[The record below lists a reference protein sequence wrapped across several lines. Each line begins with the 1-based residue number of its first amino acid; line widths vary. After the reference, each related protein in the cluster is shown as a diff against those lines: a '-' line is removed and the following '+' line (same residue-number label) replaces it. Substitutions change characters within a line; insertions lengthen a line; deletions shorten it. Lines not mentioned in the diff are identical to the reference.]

1 VGGKV
6 MGTNHYIKLPCTETL
21 HIGKSSAGWCFALHV
36 YPERGITNLED
47 WLDLLYGSF
56 SGIEDEYGRWV
67 TPAEMLEQITF
78 RDWAGTY
85 THSPEFHMQNC
96 SESGPN
102 GLLRC
107 KVDGVHCIGHGEGT
121 YDYIVG
127 DFS

>member
-1 VGGKV
+1 
-6 MGTNHYIKLPCTETL
+6 MYN
-21 HIGKSSAGWCFALHV
+21 
-36 YPERGITNLED
+36 PERGINNLED

-56 SGIEDEYGRWV
+56 SGIEDEYGSWL
-67 TPAEMLEQITF
+67 TPAEMLEQRTF
-78 RDWAGTY
+78 RDWEGTY
-85 THSPEFHMQNC
+85 TYSPEFHMQNC

-127 DFS
+127 EFS